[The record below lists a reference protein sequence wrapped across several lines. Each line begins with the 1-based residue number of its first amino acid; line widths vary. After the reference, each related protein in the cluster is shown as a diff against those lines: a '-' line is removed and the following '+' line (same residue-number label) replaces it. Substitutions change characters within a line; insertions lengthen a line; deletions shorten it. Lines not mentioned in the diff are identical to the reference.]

1 MIEQN
6 LRNRMG
12 RIRDTE
18 SADSHGKMGRIHDVK
33 SAEFSEQ
40 NEQK

>member
-12 RIRDTE
+12 RIRDTK
-18 SADSHGKMGRIHDVK
+18 SADSHVRMSRISDVK

-40 NEQK
+40 NGQK